1 VLRVSKSV
9 ELTETDDGA
18 FLLDTARGIYWHLNW
33 VGVQVIQGIQNGLK
47 ISEISSLVAS
57 ECDAD
62 DETVQADIIQLLK
75 KLKKARL
82 VRKEFP

>member
-1 VLRVSKSV
+1 MLRVSKSV

-18 FLLDTARGIYWHLNW
+18 FLLDTVRGIYWHLNW

>member
-1 VLRVSKSV
+1 MLRVSKSV
-9 ELTETDDGA
+9 ETDDGT

>member
-1 VLRVSKSV
+1 M
-9 ELTETDDGA
+9 
-18 FLLDTARGIYWHLNW
+18 
-33 VGVQVIQGIQNGLK
+33 IQGIQNGLK